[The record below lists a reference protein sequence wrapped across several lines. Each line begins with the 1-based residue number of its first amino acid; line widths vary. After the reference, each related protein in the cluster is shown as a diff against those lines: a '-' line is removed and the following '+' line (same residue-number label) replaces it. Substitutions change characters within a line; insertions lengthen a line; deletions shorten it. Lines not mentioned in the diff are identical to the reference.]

1 MKRYFGVFCFA
12 VLCLCSCHQ
21 KTPQE
26 VLNENLQHCAST
38 YVQQELGI
46 NDADSIVVNRTDTI
60 TEMGYAKLVLEMLE
74 NLEYQYKM
82 MYDEATVNNDEQK
95 LQYLEIY
102 LNQISTQVD
111 YFRAVEESETAD
123 NQQLLLYLI
132 SGSYYQKGEKEDF
145 ICFAN
150 PDFTLHILDP
160 FADNL
165 LNL

>member
-1 MKRYFGVFCFA
+1 MRYLCVFCFTIIL
-12 VLCLCSCHQ
+12 LCGCHK
-21 KTPQE
+21 KTSQDVFQE
-26 VLNENLQHCAST
+26 NVLNCAST
-38 YVQQELGI
+38 YVQQELGVS
-46 NDADSIVVNRTDTI
+46 NADSIVVNRTDTI
-60 TEMGYAKLVLEMLE
+60 TEMGYAKLMLEMLE

-95 LQYLEIY
+95 IHYLEIY

-123 NQQLLLYLI
+123 NSRLLLYLI
-132 SGSYYQKGEKEDF
+132 SGSYYQKGAKEDF

-150 PDFTLHILDP
+150 PDFSLHILDP

>member
-1 MKRYFGVFCFA
+1 MMKHLGVFIFIIIF
-12 VLCLCSCHQ
+12 LCSCHQ
-21 KTPQE
+21 KTEQDVFQE
-26 VLNENLQHCAST
+26 NILNCANE
-38 YVQQELGI
+38 YVQQELEI
-46 NDADSIVVNRTDTI
+46 SNPDSVVVNRTDSI
-60 TEMGYAKLVLEMLE
+60 TEMGYAKLMLEMLE

-95 LQYLEIY
+95 LKYLEIY
-102 LNQISTQVD
+102 LNQISAQVD
-111 YFRAVEESETAD
+111 YFRAVEESEMAD

-132 SGSYYQKGEKEDF
+132 SGSYYLENKKEDF

-150 PDFTLHILDP
+150 PDFSLHILDP